1 MFLLEHPF
9 LSACPRTQM
18 GLEVL
23 WLSILSRNNYPT
35 IMDLYI
41 IVTQY
46 SSFAE
51 KVNAKVL
58 AKLSQ
63 PIIKSNQ
70 LNQITWIPKKKKAV
84 ES

>member
-1 MFLLEHPF
+1 
-9 LSACPRTQM
+9 
-18 GLEVL
+18 
-23 WLSILSRNNYPT
+23 
-35 IMDLYI
+35 MDLYI

-70 LNQITWIPKKKKAV
+70 LNQITWIPKKKKLLKV
-84 ES
+84 ETN